1 MFMTM
6 PPKRKYTSSPGEPP
20 KRNVITMETKV
31 EIIKRS
37 EKGQTPSFIGK
48 ALGFSRSTIGTIL
61 KDKVRIMEHVKGNAP
76 MKESIITKQR
86 SGLIIEVERLL
97 LIWLQDQYKCNIPIG
112 LALVQEKARSI
123 FNTLKAARVESKGSC
138 DEEFVAS
145 KGWFNRF
152 KNRANMQH
160 IKMQVEAD
168 LAAATGF
175 SEMLKKMIE
184 DEGYLPEQ
192 IFNVD
197 ESGLFWKKMP
207 ERTYISKEEK
217 SSPGHK
223 AAKDRLTLLLG
234 GNASGDFK
242 LKPLLVYHCEN
253 PRALR
258 RKIKAALPVIW
269 KSNLRAWVTLAVFT
283 DWFLNCFIPAVE
295 HYCSEK
301 KIPFKILL
309 LLDNAPGH
317 PTSLDDLHPNVKV
330 VFLPLNTTSL
340 LQPMD
345 QGVIST
351 FKAYYLQRTFTQAVR
366 ATEDDMMTLRE
377 FWKNYNIY
385 DAIKNIADSWEEVK
399 QSTMKVM
406 WNKLCPQ
413 FSDGFLGFIEEEIA
427 EARQA
432 VVDCGNALQL
442 DINEN
447 DVIDLLESHS
457 QELTNEDLMEI
468 EKQLIEAQEHKE
480 SEDPKPRK
488 FTNKQLAEAFRLIEA
503 GFAKLEEQDP
513 NTERFTNVYRAVS
526 ENISCYKAIY
536 EGGKKDYATRD
547 NLFQETSMLSSPPA
561 TESNPDFIDTL
572 NDHLPM

>member
-1 MFMTM
+1 MTM
-6 PPKRKYTSSPGEPP
+6 PPKRKSTSNPGEPA

-37 EKGQTPSFIGK
+37 EKGQTPSIIGK

-61 KDKVRIMEHVKGNAP
+61 KDKVRIMEHVKGSAP
-76 MKESIITKQR
+76 MNSSIITKQR
-86 SGLIIEVERLL
+86 SGLIIETERLL
-97 LIWLQDQYKCNIPIG
+97 LIWLEDQYKCNIPIG

-123 FNTLKAARVESKGSC
+123 FNTLKAARVESEGSC

-152 KNRANMQH
+152 KNRANMQN
-160 IKMQVEAD
+160 IKMKGEA
-168 LAAATGF
+168 ASANVPAATEF
-175 SEMLKKMIE
+175 PEILKKMIE
-184 DEGYLPEQ
+184 DGGYLPEQ

-217 SSPGHK
+217 SVLGHK

-242 LKPLLVYHCEN
+242 LKPLLVNRCEN

-269 KSNLRAWVTLAVFT
+269 KSNLRAWVTLAVFA
-283 DWFLNCFIPAVE
+283 DWFLNYFIPAVE
-295 HYCSEK
+295 CYCLEK

-330 VFLPLNTTSL
+330 VFLPPSTLSL
-340 LQPMD
+340 LQPMN

-351 FKAYYLQRTFTQAVR
+351 FKAYYLRRTFMQAVR
-366 ATEDDMMTLRE
+366 ATEDDVMNLSE
-377 FWKNYNIY
+377 FWMNYNIY

-399 QSTMKVM
+399 QSTMKGA

-413 FSDGFLGFIEEEIA
+413 FSDEFLGFIEEEIA

-447 DVIDLLESHS
+447 DVIDLLESNS

-468 EKQLIEAQEHKE
+468 EKQLIEAQEHE
-480 SEDPKPRK
+480 EQEDPEPRK
-488 FTNKQLAEAFRLIEA
+488 FTTKQLAEAFRLIEA

-513 NTERFTNVYRAVS
+513 NTERFTKVYRAVS

-536 EGGKKDYATRD
+536 EEKKRLC
-547 NLFQETSMLSSPPA
+547 NKP
-561 TESNPDFIDTL
+561 
-572 NDHLPM
+572 